1 MDTEIEECGLP
12 YWLVSRKTWSN
23 MDNSL
28 RINTIKGSTRGVN
41 MIVLNNKSNRSNS
54 INQYWKA
61 RKNSRKERIGKGN
74 WKKLYNDRRQ
84 LDAKIGRNEVT
95 IESQIT
101 CHTLLKKNDVLDSP
115 ELSSV
120 KLIAYQKLGWYDNI
134 F

>member
-12 YWLVSRKTWSN
+12 HWLVSRKTWSN
-23 MDNSL
+23 MDTSL

-101 CHTLLKKNDVLDSP
+101 CHTLLKKNDVLDCP

-120 KLIAYQKLGWYDNI
+120 KLIAYQKLGW
-134 F
+134 

>member
-54 INQYWKA
+54 INQYWKT

-101 CHTLLKKNDVLDSP
+101 CHTLLKKNEALDSQYP
-115 ELSSV
+115 SSV
-120 KLIAYQKLGWYDNI
+120 KLIAYQKLGW
-134 F
+134 

>member
-101 CHTLLKKNDVLDSP
+101 CHTLLKKNDVLDSS

-120 KLIAYQKLGWYDNI
+120 KLIAYQKLGW
-134 F
+134 

>member
-54 INQYWKA
+54 INQYWKT

-101 CHTLLKKNDVLDSP
+101 CHTLLKKNDVLDSS

-120 KLIAYQKLGWYDNI
+120 KLIAYQKLGW
-134 F
+134 

>member
-12 YWLVSRKTWSN
+12 HWLVSRKTWSN
-23 MDNSL
+23 MDTSL

-101 CHTLLKKNDVLDSP
+101 CHTLLKKNDVLDSL
-115 ELSSV
+115 ELSTV
-120 KLIAYQKLGWYDNI
+120 KLIAYQKLGW
-134 F
+134 

>member
-41 MIVLNNKSNRSNS
+41 MIVLNNKSNRSNA
-54 INQYWKA
+54 INQNGKV

-74 WKKLYNDRRQ
+74 WKKFYNNRREY
-84 LDAKIGRNEVT
+84 DAKSGMNEAA

-101 CHTLLKKNDVLDSP
+101 CHTLLKQNDVLDNQHQT
-115 ELSSV
+115 SV
-120 KLIAYQKLGWYDNI
+120 KLIAYQKLGW
-134 F
+134 

>member
-12 YWLVSRKTWSN
+12 HWLVSRKAWSN

-41 MIVLNNKSNRSNS
+41 MIVLNNKSNRSNA
-54 INQYWKA
+54 INQNWKV

-74 WKKLYNDRRQ
+74 WKKLYNNRR
-84 LDAKIGRNEVT
+84 LYESNIGMNDAA

-101 CHTLLKKNDVLDSP
+101 CHTLLKQNDVLNNQHQDI
-115 ELSSV
+115 V
-120 KLIAYQKLGWYDNI
+120 KLVAYQKLGW
-134 F
+134 